1 MSRVIE
7 KYEYITREGDTFDEL
22 ALQFYDDE
30 KKAHLIIDFNPQY
43 SAYIILEAGITL
55 QIPIYETEQNSET
68 LPPWKRGS

>member
-7 KYEYITREGDTFDEL
+7 YYEYITRKGDTFDEL

-43 SAYIILEAGITL
+43 SDYIILDAGL
-55 QIPIYETEQNSET
+55 MLKIPIYEIEQNSDT
-68 LPPWKRGS
+68 LPPWKR